1 MNYIWPLLYLNMEI
15 LEFKTISSQKGP
27 EILKI
32 KGSKFLSYAIPAKS
46 RETVQLLLNK
56 FRKKYY
62 DSTHVCFACRLI
74 ENDQEYF
81 RYNDDGEGWT
91 ISNIENGENG
101 EIIFCNDELF
111 TVRLGETI
119 QSVTNFHTTKILE
132 T

>member
-1 MNYIWPLLYLNMEI
+1 MNNYRKI
-15 LEFKTISSQKGP
+15 LVRFE
-27 EILKI
+27 
-32 KGSKFLSYAIPAKS
+32 
-46 RETVQLLLNK
+46 
-56 FRKKYY
+56 
-62 DSTHVCFACRLI
+62 
-74 ENDQEYF
+74 